1 MTWQLAAAAFVGGLA
16 GAATRDATAAIR
28 RSDWLFWLGIRSDLR
43 TIGRAQRR
51 KNRGEG
57 TRRTPRRNA

>member
-1 MTWQLAAAAFVGGLA
+1 MNWQLIAAGLLGGFA
-16 GAATRDATAAIR
+16 GAATRDAIAFVR

-43 TIGRAQRR
+43 AIGRAQRR

-57 TRRTPRRNA
+57 KRRTPRRNA